1 MKFWKSPDNDYDWCN
16 MPKSLSSPVPSSEE
30 ENAIATLVYDC
41 GVNAKMIYCFSKC
54 QSFALPIGAKSALV
68 NDFGYSDDADID
80 RRKYYTKK
88 KWIAKLKKDLNNSYP
103 LIYFGVDTRSVNFF
117 KGHAFIIDGYNSDD
131 KFHINWGWGGNHDKY
146 YEIMKLTPDSNNF
159 SEYQQAIF
167 NLHPENPSTIN
178 CIDCNSVFVV
188 RQYYKY
194 SPYGFPDFL
203 YYYPV
208 AGTIIAGD
216 KNEPIT
222 IDSGETVHYKV
233 YNRIELLPG
242 FETKA
247 GADFTA
253 EIIQCPND
261 TYKSLIIPSDNN
273 SENNKLINITEKEN
287 NNINELNISIYPN
300 PNKGQFTAVIS
311 NYNNENIFLS
321 ITNILGTTIYSQTNI
336 NSSEIPINISEQPA
350 GIYFIQAIAGNKIFK
365 GKIIVQ

>member
-146 YEIMKLTPDSNNF
+146 YEIMKLTPDLIISVNINKQF
-159 SEYQQAIF
+159 SIYTPKTQAQSIVLIVIVYSLF
-167 NLHPENPSTIN
+167 VSIIN
-178 CIDCNSVFVV
+178 IRLMV
-188 RQYYKY
+188 
-194 SPYGFPDFL
+194 
-203 YYYPV
+203 
-208 AGTIIAGD
+208 
-216 KNEPIT
+216 
-222 IDSGETVHYKV
+222 
-233 YNRIELLPG
+233 
-242 FETKA
+242 
-247 GADFTA
+247 
-253 EIIQCPND
+253 
-261 TYKSLIIPSDNN
+261 SLISYI
-273 SENNKLINITEKEN
+273 I
-287 NNINELNISIYPN
+287 
-300 PNKGQFTAVIS
+300 
-311 NYNNENIFLS
+311 
-321 ITNILGTTIYSQTNI
+321 IL
-336 NSSEIPINISEQPA
+336 
-350 GIYFIQAIAGNKIFK
+350 
-365 GKIIVQ
+365 